1 MRTQTLEDWHTGVRL
16 MHIAHSRAA
25 SSHVRLNRALGVPV
39 VIVTTVVGTTVFA
52 SLGNVPN
59 TAVTIVVGVFS
70 VAAAILSSLQTF
82 LNHSGSAERHNAAA
96 IKYGMLRRELEQFLD
111 DTDDSRQI
119 LKEFMASF
127 RARWD
132 QVDQES
138 PALSERIHESALAHL
153 RRSLRDRD
161 QRLGTK
167 SVESLE
173 RLRESP
179 AGKLRR
185 A

>member
-1 MRTQTLEDWHTGVRL
+1 MRTQTLEDWHTGIRL

-25 SSHVRLNRALGVPV
+25 ASHVRLNRALGVPV
-39 VIVTTVVGTTVFA
+39 VIVTTLVGTTVFA
-52 SLGNVPN
+52 SLANMPN
-59 TAVTIVVGVFS
+59 TAITIIVGLFS

-82 LNHSGSAERHNAAA
+82 LNHSGSAERHNTAA

-111 DTDDSRQI
+111 DPDDSREVI
-119 LKEFMASF
+119 REFMAKF

-138 PALSERIHESALAHL
+138 PPLSERIHESALAHL
-153 RRSLRDRD
+153 RRSLRERD

-167 SVESLE
+167 SAESLQ
-173 RLRESP
+173 RIREVTVT
-179 AGKLRR
+179 
-185 A
+185 